1 MLSYH
6 GMPLPASAYRRRII
20 PNNQPGKK
28 EFTVGNARILAVVA
42 VLLYLTG
49 CASGAKMGN
58 MIYEGP
64 VKAYDMA
71 LDSNVNVANVS
82 GGQETNPAWT
92 SEIANDAFAGALK
105 QSLRKQGLLSG
116 SGRYQLE
123 ALLLEVDQPMF
134 GLDFEVTTHV
144 KYILTD
150 RDNNDAVV
158 LNDTIVAPYTATIG
172 DAFVAIKRLRLA
184 NEGSGNA
191 NIAGLLEKLSE
202 LQIRPGDISMAK

>member
-1 MLSYH
+1 V
-6 GMPLPASAYRRRII
+6 R
-20 PNNQPGKK
+20 
-28 EFTVGNARILAVVA
+28 NARILAVLA
-42 VLLYLTG
+42 ALLYLTG

-58 MIYEGP
+58 MVYEGP
-64 VKAYDMA
+64 LKAYDTA
-71 LDSNVNVANVS
+71 LEDNVDVTNVS
-82 GGQETNPAWT
+82 GGEETNPAWT
-92 SEIANDAFAGALK
+92 SEIDNDAFSGALK
-105 QSLRKQGLLSG
+105 QTLQEQGLLSG
-116 SGRYQLE
+116 TGRYQLE